1 MKWSFLLFYILIFT
15 IENVINNKNELLNG
29 VYSIFC
35 ISNHLYFTVKTNKLI
50 LSDIQS
56 NFRFVPVK
64 SNIYYIEHKST
75 NKRLG
80 INNNDKIILYN
91 KNRKINR
98 TKISWIIYKTFI
110 NEYLIQNN
118 YKKKY
123 IFANNSSLQ
132 FIKNKDLLLISLE
145 TNVIKNQSFI
155 FNFIKL
161 CEERNE
167 EEKKYIKIL
176 KKEPIDLIIKYID
189 LTDKTLNRTG
199 IKQIYKDED
208 NEELRYSIRSIFLNI
223 PWIRKIYILMP
234 NDKVK
239 FFKDKENINDKIIY
253 IKDKDFLG
261 FDSANI
267 YAFTFNLF
275 KLENFGISKNFIY
288 MEDDFFLGKSL
299 NKYDFFYYD
308 EKKNKVVPYLI
319 TYYFYEMNKSEII
332 SNYNELFKV
341 KETIHPHSLDGWW
354 MSIYATD
361 IYFSQC
367 YKDKIIKTRFTH
379 NAKGENIEE
388 LREIFELI
396 KNYEYIN
403 ETLFSK
409 ERNILTLNQ
418 PHFVNLYQLNIYH
431 KKVHSISY
439 RYIEIEKIKNQKLLS
454 PLFVINTSGNH
465 KPLKRQYKIQNKK
478 MEQRFPDHT
487 LYEINNKIKKNIY
500 RLKLYFIILKKFIIY
515 NFIKIYCILIFFLL
529 EFE

>member
-275 KLENFGISKNFIY
+275 KLENFGISKNFILY
-288 MEDDFFLGKSL
+288 IFK
-299 NKYDFFYYD
+299 
-308 EKKNKVVPYLI
+308 
-319 TYYFYEMNKSEII
+319 
-332 SNYNELFKV
+332 YNE
-341 KETIHPHSLDGWW
+341 HPL
-354 MSIYATD
+354 
-361 IYFSQC
+361 
-367 YKDKIIKTRFTH
+367 
-379 NAKGENIEE
+379 
-388 LREIFELI
+388 
-396 KNYEYIN
+396 
-403 ETLFSK
+403 
-409 ERNILTLNQ
+409 
-418 PHFVNLYQLNIYH
+418 
-431 KKVHSISY
+431 
-439 RYIEIEKIKNQKLLS
+439 
-454 PLFVINTSGNH
+454 
-465 KPLKRQYKIQNKK
+465 
-478 MEQRFPDHT
+478 
-487 LYEINNKIKKNIY
+487 
-500 RLKLYFIILKKFIIY
+500 
-515 NFIKIYCILIFFLL
+515 
-529 EFE
+529 